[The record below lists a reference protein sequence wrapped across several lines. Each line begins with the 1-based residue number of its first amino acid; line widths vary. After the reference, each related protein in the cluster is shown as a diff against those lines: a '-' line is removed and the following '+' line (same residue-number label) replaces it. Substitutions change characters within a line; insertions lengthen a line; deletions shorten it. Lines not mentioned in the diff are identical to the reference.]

1 MGDRDIDG
9 GGRDVLTLK
18 SMHIINLITLKLMYI
33 IHLVASNQK
42 STSTL
47 KLMHVGQTIK

>member
-9 GGRDVLTLK
+9 GGRYVLTLK

-33 IHLVASNQK
+33 IHLVASDQK

-47 KLMHVGQTIK
+47 KSMHLVQTIK

>member
-1 MGDRDIDG
+1 MGDRDID

-18 SMHIINLITLKLMYI
+18 SMHTINLITLKLMYI

-42 STSTL
+42 STSSM
-47 KLMHVGQTIK
+47 KSRHPEQIIK

>member
-18 SMHIINLITLKLMYI
+18 SMHIINLITF
-33 IHLVASNQK
+33 
-42 STSTL
+42 
-47 KLMHVGQTIK
+47 KLMHIIHMVGSNKRSRYTLKSMHLVQTIK

>member
-18 SMHIINLITLKLMYI
+18 SMHTINLITLKLVHHTSYCI
-33 IHLVASNQK
+33 K
-42 STSTL
+42 S
-47 KLMHVGQTIK
+47 KI

>member
-1 MGDRDIDG
+1 MGDRDIDR

-18 SMHIINLITLKLMYI
+18 SMHIINLITLKLVYI

-42 STSTL
+42 
-47 KLMHVGQTIK
+47 